1 MVSLYVKDR
10 GFYKN
15 IIMKRNNRKRYVHID
30 RETGS
35 NEIFALL
42 DKTESETE
50 SDIENL
56 LKDSDTEYIA
66 EELILDNKEE
76 SHQILTPERT
86 VYAEGEVLD
95 IDDPPAVKLKKKVAE
110 LKVKI
115 TSKFVKAKQCT
126 LEASALLVIPEN
138 TNPLLIFEGTTNLIE
153 LVKHICDKT
162 NLYATQNGRE
172 FENKSICYTRWE
184 RVCYKSIRNT
194 RIFRYQLYHVDF
206 EAAKREVLFEC

>member
-35 NEIFALL
+35 NKIFALL

-110 LKVKI
+110 LKVKV
-115 TSKFVKAKQCT
+115 TSF
-126 LEASALLVIPEN
+126 
-138 TNPLLIFEGTTNLIE
+138 
-153 LVKHICDKT
+153 D
-162 NLYATQNGRE
+162 
-172 FENKSICYTRWE
+172 
-184 RVCYKSIRNT
+184 
-194 RIFRYQLYHVDF
+194 
-206 EAAKREVLFEC
+206 